1 MNSGTQNATTTQQ
14 APNWLLPYQQQG
26 IQGANSAYQNPGAM
40 VAPFSPQQE
49 SAISNITQYAN
60 QGDRSLNNSENFINN
75 TLGQGVQENPMLN
88 QLFSQGANQIQNQL
102 SSQFAGVGRNADASA
117 GAQGQALGNF
127 ASNLYGNAFNTQAG
141 LQTAALGAAPSIM
154 QGKLGLQNALYG
166 AGSDVQNLAQQYIQA
181 PQNNLD
187 RYISRVQGVPASTTV
202 QPYYTN
208 TGANVA
214 GGALLGSSVG
224 GAIGGAFG
232 GSGSNWGTG
241 IGSLAGGLL
250 GLL

>member
-1 MNSGTQNATTTQQ
+1 MNQGTQNATTTQQ

-26 IQGANSAYQNPGAM
+26 IQGANSAYQNPGTL

-49 SAISNITQYAN
+49 QAISNITTYAN
-60 QGDRSLNNSENFINN
+60 SGDPALNNATNFVNS
-75 TLGQGVQENPMLN
+75 TLGQGPQQNPMLN
-88 QLFSQGANQIQNQL
+88 QLFTQGANQIQNQL

-117 GAQGQALGNF
+117 GAQGQAMGNF
-127 ASNLYGNAFNTQAG
+127 AANLYGNAFNTQAG
-141 LQTAALGAAPSIM
+141 LETAALGSVPSLV
-154 QGKLGLQNALYG
+154 QSRLGLQDALYG
-166 AGSDVQNLAQQYIQA
+166 AGSNVQNLAQQYIQA

-214 GGALLGSSVG
+214 GGALLGSSLG

-232 GSGSNWGTG
+232 GNGSNWGTG
-241 IGSLAGGLL
+241 IGALAGGLL
-250 GLL
+250 GLT